1 VTEPKDLSKALRDAI
16 KVVKEG
22 KPAQVDVVVQMR

>member
-16 KVVKEG
+16 KFVKEG
-22 KPAQVDVVVQMR
+22 KPALVDVVVQMR